1 MAMDTI
7 AVIHVAKAQLGLD
20 EATYRALL
28 VRVTGRTSSKDMT
41 ERQRIA
47 VVDELKRLGFKVQR
61 KGSSGRPLPV
71 AAKPYIR
78 LIHALWGSLY
88 KKGIVRDGSRKALRA
103 FCARHLPAG
112 VSTDPD
118 FLTWEQASPVIEAL
132 KAMERRGKAPGG

>member
-20 EATYRALL
+20 EGTYRALL
-28 VRVTGRTSSKDMT
+28 LRVTGKSSTKDMT

-47 VVDELKRLGFKVQR
+47 VVDELKRMGFQVRRGAGK
-61 KGSSGRPLPV
+61 PLP
-71 AAKPYIR
+71 ASTKAYIR
-78 LIHALWGSLY
+78 LIHKLWSKLY
-88 KKGIVRDGSRKALRA
+88 DKGIVRDGSRKALRA
-103 FCARHLPAG
+103 FCGRHLPAG

-132 KAMERRGKAPGG
+132 KAMERRGKPVEG